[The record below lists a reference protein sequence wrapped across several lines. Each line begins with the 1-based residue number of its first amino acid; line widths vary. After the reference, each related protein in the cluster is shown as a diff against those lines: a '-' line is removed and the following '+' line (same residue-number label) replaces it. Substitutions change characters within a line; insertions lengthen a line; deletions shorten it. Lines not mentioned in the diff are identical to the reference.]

1 MSEVGHTRDR
11 CPSTVMR
18 FGVPVLAILL
28 TGCHVPHGV
37 RMALCLEPTQSCDGS
52 GGAAMPEVPPIPA
65 SASVQTVPAVLPCP
79 ECCDP
84 TDADGD
90 PFDDVCG
97 E

>member
-1 MSEVGHTRDR
+1 MSETADLRDW
-11 CPSTVMR
+11 CESASMR
-18 FGVPVLAILL
+18 LMVPVLATLL
-28 TGCHVPHGV
+28 TGCHVPHAV
-37 RMALCLEPTQSCDGS
+37 RLALCLEPTQSCNGS
-52 GGAAMPEVPPIPA
+52 GGAGMPETPPAPA

-90 PFDDVCG
+90 PSDDECG